1 VAHLDD
7 TAPVFPAIPGDKPLF
22 TRLVRSLPATAPFV
36 GPETLERASGRRFA
50 LRLGAN
56 ESGFGPSPHAQTAMR
71 EAVAQIAWYADPE
84 AYDTRAAIARHLGV
98 GVEHVGMGAGI
109 DDLLGQMTRLF
120 LEPGAHVVA
129 SLGSYPTF
137 AFHVAGLGGVLE
149 RPPYRDDRNDLDALA
164 GAARRADAR
173 LVYLANPDN
182 PSGSWFTGDEIAAFL
197 DALPPSSILLLD
209 EAYMEFAPAEA
220 LARIDTDDPRVVR
233 LRTFSKAYGMA
244 GARIG
249 YVVAAPATVRALDKV
264 RLHFGVNAVAH
275 AGAQAA
281 LADQAYL
288 AEVVAEVARG
298 RVEYAAL
305 SHELELTP
313 LPSATNF
320 VTIDVGGADRARA
333 TVAALAARGVFIR
346 MPGAAPLDRCIR
358 VTVGSARER
367 AAFAP
372 IMREVWATM
381 R

>member
-1 VAHLDD
+1 MANPNDSVESTLRAE
-7 TAPVFPAIPGDKPLF
+7 PPF
-22 TRLVRSLPATAPFV
+22 TRLVRGLPDTAPFT
-36 GPETLERASGRRFA
+36 GPETLERASGRRFT

-56 ESGFGPSPHAQTAMR
+56 ESGFGPSPRAQEAMR
-71 EAVAQIAWYADPE
+71 AAIAQIAWYADPE

-98 GVEHVGMGAGI
+98 GVAYVGMGAGI

-120 LEPGAHVVA
+120 LEPGASVVA

-137 AFHVAGLGGVLE
+137 AFHVAGLGGKLE
-149 RPPYRDDRNDLDALA
+149 RPPYRDDRNDLEALA
-164 GAARRADAR
+164 QAARRTQAS

-182 PSGSWFTGDEIAAFL
+182 PSGSWRTGDDLMAFL
-197 DALPPSSILLLD
+197 NSLPAATVLLLD
-209 EAYMEFAPAEA
+209 EAYIEFAPAEA
-220 LARIDTDDPRVVR
+220 LARLEADDPRVVR

-249 YVVAAPATVRALDKV
+249 YVIAAPATIRALDKV

-288 AEVVAEVARG
+288 AEVVDEVARG
-298 RVEYAAL
+298 RDEYAAL
-305 SHELELTP
+305 ARELGMTP

-320 VTIDVGGADRARA
+320 VTMDVGGAERARA
-333 TVAALAARGVFIR
+333 VVAALAERGVFIR
-346 MPGAAPLDRCIR
+346 MPGAPPLDRCIR

-372 IMREVWATM
+372 ILREVWAAL